1 MSVTKHAVRAD
12 AARYLTSLEAKLTS
26 TTTVVAQERAIL
38 RIRIDPNR
46 TAEKLELLARAYAL
60 SMFFAADADIV
71 KRFAKQHGKRLPVR
85 DRARLFLEVL
95 CAPAPRHAH
104 KTYSRWA
111 KAIEHLQSSRVLPSK
126 VKALGQNGEGIDKWT
141 RGNNAAKTLSAK
153 KDLQEA
159 VMVSIN
165 GPDGPTH
172 WKLWSS
178 VQVAAVKQA
187 LQGIEPEATPKLR
200 TDSKP
205 QPNPK
210 RKPKPSASQRPKR
223 QGLSAS

>member
-12 AARYLTSLEAKLTS
+12 AARYLTCLEAKLTS

-38 RIRIDPNR
+38 RIRIDPNS

-60 SMFFAADADIV
+60 SRYFAADADVV
-71 KRFAKQHGKRLPVR
+71 KRLAKQHGKTLPV

-95 CAPAPRHAH
+95 CSPSPRHPQ
-104 KTYSRWA
+104 KTFSRWA
-111 KAIEHLQSSRVLPSK
+111 KAIEHLQYSRVLPSK
-126 VKALGQNGEGIDKWT
+126 VKALGQKKGEGIDKWT
-141 RGNNAAKTLSAK
+141 RGNNAAKAPSAK
-153 KDLQEA
+153 KDLEKA

-165 GPDGPTH
+165 GADGPTH

-200 TDSKP
+200 PEPKSQPKP
-205 QPNPK
+205 T
-210 RKPKPSASQRPKR
+210 RKPKP
-223 QGLSAS
+223 